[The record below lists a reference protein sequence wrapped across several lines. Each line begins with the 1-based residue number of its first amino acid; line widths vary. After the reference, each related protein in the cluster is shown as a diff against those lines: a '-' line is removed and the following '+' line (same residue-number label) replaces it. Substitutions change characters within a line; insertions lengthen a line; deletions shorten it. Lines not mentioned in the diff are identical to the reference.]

1 MSVTSLS
8 SLPTRRMTA
17 GAVVVRIVDGRRSYM
32 LVGPASGKA
41 EWLLP
46 KGGIESGE
54 TPETA
59 ALRELAEE
67 AGGRG
72 ALVGHIGKS
81 EFAGAAGTTEATWFL
96 AAYVGTVTP
105 RESRGTCWLPFSAAH
120 DALSFREAREVLAN
134 AENLAAKVWPDS
146 PGPEPLYISTLQ
158 SQLQF
163 LNARML
169 EASDTANKFLTR
181 FVFGGM
187 VAVVALLN
195 ADLVMFKE
203 RPKLGSAFSVGIAL
217 GAGMLVMLLSY
228 IYFRTVERHYSEHR
242 LSHRKLKYKFELTL
256 YALLAPSTPE
266 AYAQMM
272 EGSLEASRSGDK
284 PPAVFGF
291 ATMGPYLKNHHQRRF
306 AGLKRSG
313 SGYTGIAM
321 MLVLITIVVRASG
334 LLLQSSPEPAELKVR
349 LLK

>member
-1 MSVTSLS
+1 MSIATNLIGN
-8 SLPTRRMTA
+8 RRVTA
-17 GAVVVRIVDGRRSYM
+17 GAVAVRVVDGRRSYM
-32 LVGPASGKA
+32 LVGSASGRA

-46 KGGIESGE
+46 KGGLESGE
-54 TPETA
+54 TPEA
-59 ALRELAEE
+59 AAIRELGEE
-67 AGGRG
+67 AGVRG
-72 ALVGHIGKS
+72 ALVCPIGTS
-81 EFAGAAGTTEATWFL
+81 EFAGAAGTTETTWFL
-96 AAYVGTVTP
+96 ATYVGTVTP
-105 RESRGTCWLPFSAAH
+105 QESRAACWMPFPAARE
-120 DALSFREAREVLAN
+120 ALSFREAKDVLDV
-134 AENLAAKVWPDS
+134 AENLASKLWPDS
-146 PGPEPLYISTLQ
+146 PGPEPLYVSTLQ

-203 RPKLGSAFSVGIAL
+203 RPKLGSAASLGVAL
-217 GAGMLVMLLSY
+217 GAGVLVMLLSY

-256 YALLAPSTPE
+256 YALLTPSTAE
-266 AYAQMM
+266 AYALMM
-272 EGSLEASRSGDK
+272 EGSLEANGTGDK

-291 ATMGPYLKNHHQRRF
+291 ATMAPYLKNHHQKRF
-306 AGLKRSG
+306 VELKRSG

-321 MLVLITIVVRASG
+321 LLVLITIVVRASG
-334 LLLQSSPEPAELKVR
+334 LLLQSPSEPAELRVH